1 MTHSKSALVPL
12 GSPVQAG
19 GPIRMSSRLFRC
31 AAMALAL
38 HAASSSAAN
47 QDQVLPVTVSAAE
60 TAPAPAADALPA
72 IPVGTPV
79 VIEIAEPLASSSN
92 KRGDVFAITLVEQLL
107 LDGIE
112 RLPRGTR
119 GTGEIVHAA
128 AARGGGA
135 PGELLIAARTLE
147 TPQGQLPLRGLKL
160 GATGDDNSGMA
171 LGVSLAA
178 GPFAM
183 FIRGREIEIPAG
195 TRGIAKTKAAAPP
208 ATSTTAAVMPDTTNT
223 SDPTVETG
231 NGSSAVAEPVVP
243 SQPETPVQSKE

>member
-1 MTHSKSALVPL
+1 
-12 GSPVQAG
+12 
-19 GPIRMSSRLFRC
+19 MSSGLFRC
-31 AAMALAL
+31 AAMVLAL
-38 HAASSSAAN
+38 HAASSNAAN
-47 QDQVLPVTVSAAE
+47 QEQVM
-60 TAPAPAADALPA
+60 PAAVATAQEASAHAAVAGALDA

-79 VIEIAEPLASSSN
+79 IIEIAEPLASSTN
-92 KRGDVFAITLVEQLL
+92 KRGDVFAITLVEPLL
-107 LDGIE
+107 LDGVE

-147 TPQGQLPLRGLKL
+147 TPQGQLPLRGFKL

-183 FIRGREIEIPAG
+183 FIRGREIQIPAG
-195 TRGIAKTKAAAPP
+195 TRGIAKTKAAATPAAGAPP
-208 ATSTTAAVMPDTTNT
+208 AAMPDTTNT
-223 SDPTVETG
+223 VDPVVESSTY
-231 NGSSAVAEPVVP
+231 SSAAAEPVVP
-243 SQPETPVQSKE
+243 SQPETPVQTKE

>member
-1 MTHSKSALVPL
+1 
-12 GSPVQAG
+12 
-19 GPIRMSSRLFRC
+19 MSSRLFRC

-38 HAASSSAAN
+38 HAASSYAAN
-47 QDQVLPVTVSAAE
+47 QDQVLPAPVSAAE

-79 VIEIAEPLASSSN
+79 IIEIAQPLASSTN
-92 KRGDVFAITLVEQLL
+92 KRGDVFAITLVEPVL
-107 LDGIE
+107 LDGVE

-119 GTGEIVHAA
+119 GTGQIVHAA

-147 TPQGQLPLRGLKL
+147 TPQGQLLLRGFSL
-160 GATGDDNSGMA
+160 GAAGDDNSGMA
-171 LGVSLAA
+171 LGVSIAA

-195 TRGIAKTKAAAPP
+195 TRGMAKTKAATTSAASETP
-208 ATSTTAAVMPDTTNT
+208 AAIPDTTNI
-223 SDPTVETG
+223 SDPAVETG
-231 NGSSAVAEPVVP
+231 NGSTAVAEPVVP
-243 SQPETPVQSKE
+243 TQPETPVQSKE